1 MEVKLLK
8 LLIYESYLFQRWR
21 EIELGE
27 VFHLLAFRKVRE
39 NVDTVAG
46 GNACPDAQ
54 LRERLLR
61 IVPDGF
67 TRYRHLPEHTVLR
80 DILAQ

>member
-1 MEVKLLK
+1 MIH
-8 LLIYESYLFQRWR
+8 LIQESDLFQQWR

-27 VFHLLAFRKVRE
+27 VFHLLAFRKVCE
-39 NVDTVAG
+39 NVGTIAG
-46 GNACPDAQ
+46 GNTCPDAQ
-54 LRERLLR
+54 LWERFLR

-67 TRYRHLPEHTVLR
+67 IHPRHWHLPEHTVLR